1 MTLTNTTSKTLFIT
15 GVSSGFGLAL
25 AQQALLAGHRVI
37 GTVRN
42 EEARLAF
49 ETLQPGRAFGR
60 ILDVSDAGAIGA
72 VAMEVERTLGV
83 IDVLVNNAGYGHEG
97 VLEESPLDELRRQ
110 FDVNVFGAVA
120 MIKAFLPAMRA
131 RRSGHIINITS
142 MGGHVG
148 MPGVAYYCGSK
159 FALEGISEAL
169 GKELAPFGIH
179 VTAVAPG
186 SFRTDWAGRSMQR
199 SPRSIAD
206 YDEVF
211 GPIRQAREEKSG
223 KQLGDP
229 AKGARAILTMLDSA
243 APPAHLLLGSDGLAI
258 VRAKLAALSDQI
270 DAWETLSLSTD
281 H

>member
-110 FDVNVFGAVA
+110 FDV
-120 MIKAFLPAMRA
+120 
-131 RRSGHIINITS
+131 
-142 MGGHVG
+142 
-148 MPGVAYYCGSK
+148 
-159 FALEGISEAL
+159 
-169 GKELAPFGIH
+169 
-179 VTAVAPG
+179 
-186 SFRTDWAGRSMQR
+186 
-199 SPRSIAD
+199 
-206 YDEVF
+206 
-211 GPIRQAREEKSG
+211 
-223 KQLGDP
+223 
-229 AKGARAILTMLDSA
+229 DSA